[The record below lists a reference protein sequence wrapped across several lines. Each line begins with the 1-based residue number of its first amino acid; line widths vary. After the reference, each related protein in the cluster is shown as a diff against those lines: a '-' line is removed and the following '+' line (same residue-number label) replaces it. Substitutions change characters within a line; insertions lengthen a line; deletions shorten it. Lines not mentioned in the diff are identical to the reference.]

1 MYEDIMKSAAS
12 DGEAAERFIKLVEY
26 LRAPDGCPW
35 DRVQTHESLVRPMIE
50 ETYEA
55 VEAIEQGNTDNLR
68 EELGDML
75 MQVVM
80 QAQIA
85 KEEGLFDFKDVANGI
100 TDKMISRHP
109 HVFKDRA
116 GVETAQDVLDR
127 WDDYKKKEK
136 EHKNETQTQ
145 AMAKIPRELP
155 ALLRADKVQAKAAKV
170 GFDWDDVSGAFD
182 KIAEETAEV
191 QAARAEGVQEHIAD
205 EVGDL
210 LFAVVNVARFLNVDP
225 EAALN
230 HTTAKFMRR
239 FSYVEE
245 QAAAQGRSLPEMSLE
260 EMDALWNEAKGR
272 GL

>member
-1 MYEDIMKSAAS
+1 MTPAAS

-35 DRVQTHESLVRPMIE
+35 DRVQTHESLIRPMVE

-55 VEAIEQGNTDNLR
+55 IEAIEKKDMDNLR

-85 KEEGLFDFKDVANGI
+85 KEEGLFGFKEVANDI

-109 HVFKDRA
+109 HVFKDKA
-116 GVETAQDVLDR
+116 GVETASDVLER

-145 AMAKIPRELP
+145 AMEKIPKELP

-191 QAARAEGVQEHIAD
+191 QAARAEGVQEHIED
-205 EVGDL
+205 EVGDR
-210 LFAVVNVARFLNVDP
+210 LFAAVNVARFLNVDP

-230 HTTAKFMRR
+230 RTTAKFMRR

-245 QAAAQGRSLPEMSLE
+245 KAASLGRKLPDMTLS
-260 EMDALWNEAKGR
+260 EMDALWDEAKAQ